1 MSLAIISGTICFVVF
16 ILFAIDY
23 YQEQKGL
30 NFKLKTVQGF
40 ARKVGLISIIAI
52 VIEAAV
58 MNHLSAIHFI
68 AISNAIVLWVF
79 GLLTTSDSAEPS
91 TTSQ

>member
-1 MSLAIISGTICFVVF
+1 MSLTIISGAICFVVV

-23 YQEQKGL
+23 YQEQKAL

-52 VIEAAV
+52 VIETTV

-79 GLLTTSDSAEPS
+79 GLLTTSDSARPRV
-91 TTSQ
+91 TSQ

>member
-1 MSLAIISGTICFVVF
+1 MSLTIISGAICFVVV
-16 ILFAIDY
+16 ILCAIDY
-23 YQEQKGL
+23 YQKQKGL

-52 VIEAAV
+52 IIEAAV

-68 AISNAIVLWVF
+68 AISNAIVLWIF
-79 GLLTTSDSAEPS
+79 GLLTPSDSAGPR
-91 TTSQ
+91 TATQ